1 MCGIC
6 GITTLGPA
14 RPPAMDELRRMA
26 STLRHRGPDGAGYY
40 LGNSVGLGHRR
51 LSIIDLEGGAQPIA
65 NEDQSVWVVLN
76 GEIFNYVE
84 LRRDLEQAGHRFRTD
99 SDTEVLVHLYED
111 HGPALVHHLNGQFAF
126 AIWDG
131 NTGNLLLGRDRTGI
145 APLHYMVHE
154 NRLYFGSEVKAL
166 YAGAGVRPELDREAL
181 ADVFRYWSAVG
192 EASVFRGVREV
203 PPGHTLTIN
212 RGQTHLES
220 YWDWDYPLP
229 GDHARPA
236 ENELAESL
244 VADLQGAVGLRL
256 RADVPVAAYLSG
268 GLDSSAIV
276 ALIRAIGLSDL
287 RTFSIGFEGAA
298 WDEGIYQKEVV
309 NHLGIKHSHFQC
321 SGDAIAREFM
331 DTIWHTEVPILRT
344 AAVPMK
350 MLSAR
355 VRDEGFRVVLTGE
368 GADEAFGGYDIFKE
382 NKIRRFWS
390 LEPQSAFRPR
400 LLERLYPY
408 LNGTTSNAVP
418 YLKAFYGCGLD
429 DPAREWFSHLPRW
442 QTTAQLH
449 AFLSEDMRQK
459 VREVESVIAPLLP
472 RLRRQHWFNRAEY
485 LEAKILLPRYLL
497 SSQGDR
503 MLMANGVEGR
513 YPYLDH
519 HVVEKALSLDPR
531 LKMRVLEEKYALKKA
546 VARYLPASVVRR
558 KKQPY
563 RAPDIA
569 GLVNPVPPDY
579 LRELMSEEV
588 VKRYG
593 YFDPK
598 KVGLLVRKAVSGRAV
613 ANKDN
618 MAFVG
623 ILSTQILHYL
633 FIENFDR
640 WFMFRSDDNSPERVT
655 TGA

>member
-1 MCGIC
+1 M
-6 GITTLGPA
+6 T
-14 RPPAMDELRRMA
+14 AM
-26 STLRHRGPDGAGYY
+26 LRHRGPDGVGYY

-51 LSIIDLEGGAQPIA
+51 LSIIDLQGGAQPIA
-65 NEDQSVWVVLN
+65 NEDRSVWVILN
-76 GEIFNYVE
+76 GEIFNYLE
-84 LRRDLEQAGHRFRTD
+84 LRRDLEQAGHQFRTD
-99 SDTEVLVHLYED
+99 SDTEVLVHLYEEF
-111 HGPALVHHLNGQFAF
+111 GPALVHHLNGQFAF
-126 AIWDG
+126 ALWDG
-131 NTGNLLLGRDRTGI
+131 NSRTLFLSRDRAGI
-145 APLHYMVHE
+145 APLNYLIHE
-154 NRLYFGSEVKAL
+154 GRLYFGSEVKAL
-166 YAGAGVRPELDREAL
+166 YAGAGIRPEINPEAL
-181 ADVFRYWSAVG
+181 ADVFRFWSPVG
-192 EASVFRGVREV
+192 EATVFRGVKEV
-203 PPGHTLTIN
+203 PPGHTMSI
-212 RGQTHLES
+212 RGGEIRLEP
-220 YWDWDYPLP
+220 YWDWEYPGP
-229 GDHARPA
+229 GEHLRAQEDQ
-236 ENELAESL
+236 LAETL
-244 VADLQGAVGLRL
+244 VSDLRQAVGLRL

-268 GLDSSAIV
+268 GLDSSTIA
-276 ALIRAIGLSDL
+276 ALIKHIGESEL

-331 DTIWHTEVPILRT
+331 DTIWHTEVPVLRT

-355 VRDEGFRVVLTGE
+355 VREEGFRVVLTGE
-368 GADEAFGGYDIFKE
+368 GADEVFGGYDIFKE

-390 LEPQSAFRPR
+390 RDPQSNFRPR

-408 LNGTTSNAVP
+408 LSGTTSSAVP
-418 YLKAFYGCGLD
+418 YLKAFYGCGLEQPD
-429 DPAREWFSHLPRW
+429 VPWFSHLPRW

-449 AFLSEDMRQK
+449 NFLSEEMKPNIRTL
-459 VREVESVIAPLLP
+459 ESVVAPLMP
-472 RLRRQHWFNRAEY
+472 RLERQDWFNRAEY

-513 YPYLDH
+513 YPFLDH
-519 HVVEKALSLDPR
+519 RVIERALRMDPH
-531 LKMRVLEEKYALKKA
+531 LKMRVMEEKYALKKA
-546 VARYLPASVVRR
+546 VAPYLPASVVRR

-569 GLVNPVPPDY
+569 GLVNPSPPDY
-579 LRELMSEEV
+579 LQELMSEEV
-588 VKRYG
+588 VRRYG

-598 KVGLLVRKAVSGRAV
+598 KVGLLVRKAVSGKAV

-633 FIENFDR
+633 FVENFDR
-640 WFMFRSDDNSPERVT
+640 WFMFSLEDDCPERVT
-655 TGA
+655 TGV